1 MSLCT
6 RCISFTDRLN
16 LEFKYHFFCFF
27 SLSSCYGLWFR
38 CCLHAMFSSILLFLS
53 LPFYIY
59 IFINFLQNTND
70 PIVYRLAM
78 QWGVPKR
85 QITTNCMDKWLM
97 LRCSTVWA
105 YWTHEWIYVWTNERT
120 NEETNQLRYM
130 CKRIWISSAIW
141 IPKSSWYDVSSH
153 SKTYTHTHTH
163 PLLIRLQKQRLRFTR
178 CRWV

>member
-1 MSLCT
+1 MRMSLCT

-16 LEFKYHFFCFF
+16 LEFKYHSFCFF
-27 SLSSCYGLWFR
+27 FTFILLWTLVSMLSSRYVFKYSSVSLSS
-38 CCLHAMFSSILLFLS
+38 IL
-53 LPFYIY
+53 YIY

-97 LRCSTVWA
+97 LRYSTVWA
-105 YWTHEWIYVWTNERT
+105 YWTNEWIYVRT
-120 NEETNQLRYM
+120 NEETNQPRYM

-153 SKTYTHTHTH
+153 SNTYTNKH